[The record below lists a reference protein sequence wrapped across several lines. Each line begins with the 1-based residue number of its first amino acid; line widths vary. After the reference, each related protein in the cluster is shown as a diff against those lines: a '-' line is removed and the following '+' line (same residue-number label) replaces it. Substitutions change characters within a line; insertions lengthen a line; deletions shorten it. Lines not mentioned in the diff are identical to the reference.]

1 MIHFKLDSN
10 WKILS
15 VIRCSNSHATLSVQ
29 HIYSGEIKVLSIYA
43 KEHFQHKLYF
53 DISHIKHRHLLP
65 ISQIQ
70 LKHGW
75 RLVYFPML
83 TPLKDYI
90 RSNALSL
97 SDILSL
103 AHQLCSALEILHQH
117 NILHLDVSP
126 DNIFVDYDGSF
137 VLGDYSSSRYVF
149 QNNWD
154 NYFTPHFAP
163 PEYQLFK
170 PSIQSDLYSFA
181 VLLFGLLHN
190 GMIPDNIASL
200 SLSDYADYQ
209 KKMET
214 HGISYPM
221 ELYSCFQKALHTDV
235 HQRYH
240 DVTSFVDNLE
250 QLLHPLLALSSY
262 HLQLIKVTEPF
273 FNIRTTSLA
282 KSSLKD
288 TNCPKNTANSPF
300 HFAKPHITLPIRFD
314 FHRRQRPV
322 RSPKSQ
328 FFKFSCIH
336 KILGI
341 SICCAIVLLFFV
353 GSRLLYPFRNQTSQ
367 NTYPESETEHNF
379 SAKTASGPSIEILDI
394 SNKQAS
400 TIAELCN
407 EQMLEQNWSILYG
420 ENNRFSSVDE
430 LSDFSNT
437 KQLFLSGNKISS
449 LESLENLTTL
459 ETLIISDNSCT
470 DLLPISNL
478 KQLKVLDLSGNQQLA
493 SIDCLASLTKL
504 QTLILSDT
512 SVDPASIK
520 KLQVSLPTCNIIY

>member
-90 RSNALSL
+90 HSNALSL

-170 PSIQSDLYSFA
+170 RYIQ
-181 VLLFGLLHN
+181 
-190 GMIPDNIASL
+190 
-200 SLSDYADYQ
+200 
-209 KKMET
+209 
-214 HGISYPM
+214 
-221 ELYSCFQKALHTDV
+221 
-235 HQRYH
+235 
-240 DVTSFVDNLE
+240 
-250 QLLHPLLALSSY
+250 
-262 HLQLIKVTEPF
+262 
-273 FNIRTTSLA
+273 
-282 KSSLKD
+282 
-288 TNCPKNTANSPF
+288 
-300 HFAKPHITLPIRFD
+300 
-314 FHRRQRPV
+314 
-322 RSPKSQ
+322 
-328 FFKFSCIH
+328 
-336 KILGI
+336 
-341 SICCAIVLLFFV
+341 
-353 GSRLLYPFRNQTSQ
+353 
-367 NTYPESETEHNF
+367 
-379 SAKTASGPSIEILDI
+379 
-394 SNKQAS
+394 
-400 TIAELCN
+400 
-407 EQMLEQNWSILYG
+407 
-420 ENNRFSSVDE
+420 
-430 LSDFSNT
+430 
-437 KQLFLSGNKISS
+437 
-449 LESLENLTTL
+449 
-459 ETLIISDNSCT
+459 
-470 DLLPISNL
+470 
-478 KQLKVLDLSGNQQLA
+478 
-493 SIDCLASLTKL
+493 
-504 QTLILSDT
+504 
-512 SVDPASIK
+512 
-520 KLQVSLPTCNIIY
+520 

>member
-90 RSNALSL
+90 HSNALSL

-240 DVTSFVDNLE
+240 DVTSFVDKLE
-250 QLLHPLLALSSY
+250 QL
-262 HLQLIKVTEPF
+262 
-273 FNIRTTSLA
+273 
-282 KSSLKD
+282 
-288 TNCPKNTANSPF
+288 
-300 HFAKPHITLPIRFD
+300 
-314 FHRRQRPV
+314 
-322 RSPKSQ
+322 
-328 FFKFSCIH
+328 
-336 KILGI
+336 
-341 SICCAIVLLFFV
+341 
-353 GSRLLYPFRNQTSQ
+353 
-367 NTYPESETEHNF
+367 
-379 SAKTASGPSIEILDI
+379 
-394 SNKQAS
+394 
-400 TIAELCN
+400 
-407 EQMLEQNWSILYG
+407 
-420 ENNRFSSVDE
+420 
-430 LSDFSNT
+430 
-437 KQLFLSGNKISS
+437 
-449 LESLENLTTL
+449 
-459 ETLIISDNSCT
+459 
-470 DLLPISNL
+470 
-478 KQLKVLDLSGNQQLA
+478 
-493 SIDCLASLTKL
+493 
-504 QTLILSDT
+504 
-512 SVDPASIK
+512 
-520 KLQVSLPTCNIIY
+520 